1 MRRNVYLEGELG
13 ERFGRKFVVNTD
25 DYSEIFKCIS
35 ANRPDFLPY
44 IRKCHEDDI
53 GFILDTEEGSI
64 GTEDL
69 IVPATKGDITLSI
82 APAGAKSGIAKILAA
97 IAIVVIIIYNPGLF
111 AAVEAGAAAGTAT
124 SFAAGL
130 NLYGQMAAL
139 FAAQLALA
147 GIQQIMAP
155 DPAVDQDSPTN
166 YLFSGGA
173 SNAKEGDPIPLLY
186 GELRVPGRPVSVE
199 VVQGRGSSTGYLTD
213 NTYLDANGNIIT
225 HHTTTAE
232 VSTSLN

>member
-97 IAIVVIIIYNPGLF
+97 IVIVVLIVTNPAMF
-111 AAVEAGAAAGTAT
+111 AAVATEGAVAT

-130 NLYGQMAAL
+130 NIYGQMAAL

-225 HHTTTAE
+225 HQTTTAE
-232 VSTSLN
+232 VSKSLN

>member
-111 AAVEAGAAAGTAT
+111 AAVGEGAVAGSAT

-130 NLYGQMAAL
+130 NIYGQMAAL

-225 HHTTTAE
+225 HQTNTAE
-232 VSTSLN
+232 VSKSLN